1 MHESICRNAGD
12 ITVNIVRLAYP
23 WPENGIPREAD
34 PQVMV
39 IGQFDGV
46 HLGHSSVIDY
56 GIRLARRLGITAS
69 VMTFDPNPKEVL
81 GKGDYEGYLTPLSI
95 KEEILRGMGVDTLYI
110 AEFNHAFAAVT
121 PEQFYEQM
129 LVPLHVHTAVV
140 GFDFHFGHRGAG
152 TPELLREL
160 GQDSLLVETVP
171 AFLLEDNKVS
181 SSAIRAALREG
192 DAKHATKLLGRP
204 YQIRGVVID
213 GDKRGRT
220 IGFPTANLELSERY
234 VVPRPGVYAVRVLA
248 EGIWRAGVMN
258 IGFKPT
264 FQTGETRPSFE
275 AHILDFQGDLYG
287 QQLAVELID
296 YIRPE
301 QKFGSIDELVT
312 QITRDA
318 ESARQILL

>member
-1 MHESICRNAGD
+1 M
-12 ITVNIVRLAYP
+12 NIVRLAYP
-23 WPENGIPREAD
+23 WPEDGIPHAAG

-46 HLGHSSVIDY
+46 HLGHASVIDY

-69 VMTFDPNPKEVL
+69 VMTFNPNPKEVL
-81 GKGDYEGYLTPLSI
+81 GKGDYEGYLTPLAI
-95 KEEILRGMGVDTLYI
+95 KEEILRSMGVDTLYI
-110 AEFNHAFAAVT
+110 AEFNRAFAAVT

-129 LVPLHVHTAVV
+129 LVPLQVQTAVV

-160 GQDSLLVETVP
+160 GQDTLSVETVP
-171 AFLLEDNKVS
+171 AFLLEDSKVS
-181 SSAIRAALREG
+181 SSAIRRALREG
-192 DAKHATKLLGRP
+192 DAAHAALLLGRP
-204 YQIRGVVID
+204 YQLRGKVVD

-220 IGFPTANLELSERY
+220 IGFPTANLQLNEKY
-234 VVPRPGVYAVRVLA
+234 VVPRPGVYAVRVMA
-248 EGIWRAGVMN
+248 DGAWRAGVMN

-287 QQLAVELID
+287 QQLAVELVD
-296 YIRPE
+296 YIRDE
-301 QKFGSIDELVT
+301 RKFGSIDELVA
-312 QITRDA
+312 QISRDA